1 MAGISRSRRLAAFVE
16 NVASDDLS
24 ARGLRQIVLSFSRIA
39 ANQKLDEIDHMVAQA
54 ASLERAGAS
63 FFAGLIA
70 ERGRD
75 SDLSDIL
82 TATKE
87 DQGEDI
93 DRLLRKFDQRKLPER
108 LRDVAAEGKFREL
121 AEKARDRVFGKEAA
135 AAEKAGAGA
144 PGKAEPGKEPAGKGA
159 AGKDTAPTPPST
171 ELEYTRPDGTSVKIT
186 TSGETRETTTKP
198 VEKEGP
204 PAVYGE
210 EVENGQFL
218 FAIAIDRIECV
229 ETTDY
234 TAAGILSFGIA
245 GATGVDDEIG
255 FVSDGTARFKGGVRT
270 PFLVPSERIH
280 TDVSDGD
287 VLSDRPE
294 AVKPSNENPLKLS
307 RRETFLVNRFV
318 FRGVSQLGQAPIL
331 TDMAPFHLGD
341 FMRADIRFSLF
352 EDDSAVKKAIKR
364 ILEILQEMVELAKPL
379 LAATGVG
386 GAVTATLEM
395 FESKEIFRRL
405 NATLQSLI
413 SSADTIGS
421 HDFLINAPQIKVAFE
436 TGPVRPHP
444 PNAIPPSY
452 EYVTDRAEQIADLY
466 GDGAHYRVILRYERH
481 RMN

>member
-1 MAGISRSRRLAAFVE
+1 MAALVAKTGNDDIAAQ
-16 NVASDDLS
+16 
-24 ARGLRQIVLSFSRIA
+24 GLRRIVLALARIA
-39 ANQKLDEIDHMVAQA
+39 ADQKLDEIDHMVAQA
-54 ASLERAGAS
+54 ANLERAGAS

-70 ERGRD
+70 ERGKD
-75 SDLSDIL
+75 SGLVEL
-82 TATKE
+82 VATTKE
-87 DQGEDI
+87 EQGEDV
-93 DRLLRKFDQRKLPER
+93 DRLLRKFDERKLPER

-121 AEKARDRVFGKEAA
+121 AEKARDRVVAKEAA
-135 AAEKAGAGA
+135 AADKPDAAA
-144 PGKAEPGKEPAGKGA
+144 PGKAEPGKEIAEKEDG
-159 AGKDTAPTPPST
+159 GKDAAPTPPST

-186 TSGETRETTTKP
+186 ASGETREPTTKP
-198 VEKEGP
+198 AEKEGP
-204 PAVYGE
+204 PTVYGE
-210 EVENGQFL
+210 EIENGQFL
-218 FAIAIDRIECV
+218 FAIALDRIECV

-234 TAAGILSFGIA
+234 TAAGILTFGIA

-294 AVKPSNENPLKLS
+294 AVKPNNENALKLS

-318 FRGVSQLGQAPIL
+318 FRGVTQLGQAPIL

-379 LAATGVG
+379 LAASGVG

-405 NATLQSLI
+405 NATLQGLI

-421 HDFLINAPQIKVAFE
+421 HDFVINAPQIKAAFE
-436 TGPVRPHP
+436 TGPVLPHP

-452 EYVTDRAEQIADLY
+452 DYVTDRAEQIADLY
-466 GDGAHYRVILRYERH
+466 GDGAHYRAILRYERH